1 MDKYFNVAG
10 PCFPAKH
17 YMMPALRDGYVN
29 RAHIPFPVSIALV
42 GMLDVRDYKAQIR
55 PDGESLGQISPFNVI
70 TEDLMLRNFTEA
82 DDIITAK
89 ETIIRRDPIHL
100 FYLFDM
106 MKHPRIEPFFRDTI
120 SGKDIK
126 AENDVEFRVA
136 AFAAQAIDVCE
147 SMVSKIGKAHL
158 QDQLFRAATSV
169 AANYA
174 EACVP
179 ESRKDFAHKTNIAL
193 KELIETRMWLRI
205 IAMRNY
211 ADHNLVSHLLQETE
225 ELIKIFYA
233 SVTTARRNLNEQDGR

>member
-1 MDKYFNVAG
+1 
-10 PCFPAKH
+10 
-17 YMMPALRDGYVN
+17 MPTSSE
-29 RAHIPFPVSIALV
+29 I
-42 GMLDVRDYKAQIR
+42 
-55 PDGESLGQISPFNVI
+55 
-70 TEDLMLRNFTEA
+70 
-82 DDIITAK
+82 
-89 ETIIRRDPIHL
+89 
-100 FYLFDM
+100 
-106 MKHPRIEPFFRDTI
+106 
-120 SGKDIK
+120 
-126 AENDVEFRVA
+126 EFRVA
-136 AFAAQAIDVCE
+136 AFAAAAIDVCE

-211 ADHNLVSHLLQETE
+211 ADQNLVSHVLQETE

-233 SVTTARRNLNEQDGR
+233 SVTTARRNLNEQERR